1 MLIVS
6 SDSTELVDAEVS
18 SISDI
23 LGVAN
28 LINAYIIPGFSLYL

>member
-1 MLIVS
+1 MFILS
-6 SDSTELVDAEVS
+6 NDSTELVEADVR

-28 LINAYIIPGFSLYL
+28 LKIVYIVIDFNLFP